1 MSLEK
6 WIRNLGAASFVALL
20 LGLAGCNTVE
30 GFGEDVESAGD
41 AIEDEAD
48 DRN

>member
-6 WIRNLGAASFVALL
+6 WIRNLGAASIAALL

-30 GFGEDVESAGD
+30 GLGEDIESAGD

-48 DRN
+48 ERN